1 MLQCKYFGFFLLA
14 SHLLL
19 CLQNLVMF
27 LSVLVDWMIPDIP
40 KDISEQIKKERTVL
54 VDFFLKEEHEKLK
67 LIESFIARDKRKRRS
82 GTKSKR
88 TRAASFSQCHHSPK
102 GSFTSFSSQH
112 TVV

>member
-1 MLQCKYFGFFLLA
+1 MFQCEYFGFFMLVSCLF
-14 SHLLL
+14 L

-40 KDISEQIKKERTVL
+40 KDISEQIKKEKTVL

-88 TRAASFSQCHHSPK
+88 TRAASFSQCQRSPK

>member
-1 MLQCKYFGFFLLA
+1 MLA
-14 SHLLL
+14 SYLLL

-40 KDISEQIKKERTVL
+40 KDISEQIKKEKRVL

-67 LIESFIARDKRKRRS
+67 LIESFISRDKRKHKS

-88 TRAASFSQCHHSPK
+88 TRAASFSQCPRSPK

>member
-1 MLQCKYFGFFLLA
+1 MFA

-19 CLQNLVMF
+19 CFQNLVMF

-40 KDISEQIKKERTVL
+40 KDISEQIKKEKTVL
-54 VDFFLKEEHEKLK
+54 VDFFLKEEHKKLK
-67 LIESFIARDKRKRRS
+67 LIESFIAHDKRKRRS
-82 GTKSKR
+82 GTKSRR
-88 TRAASFSQCHHSPK
+88 TRAASFSQCHRSPK